1 MSGSACIP
9 PGCRSLMPTSPP
21 EIVPA
26 AQGIRGSGVQ
36 HYFFDLHF
44 DGEQVVDE
52 DGIDH
57 FDVGSALFYGQRIAD
72 RIGRDADHRSLKV
85 HVRTLDGSILAIV
98 AASAGRAREQMA
110 LLGR

>member
-1 MSGSACIP
+1 MSNSACIP
-9 PGCRSLMPTSPP
+9 PCRPSLVLTSPAETSP
-21 EIVPA
+21 V

-57 FDVGSALFYGQRIAD
+57 FDVGSAVYYGQTIAD
-72 RIGRDADHRSLKV
+72 RIGRDADYRSLKV
-85 HVRTLDGSILAIV
+85 HVRSPDGAVLAIV
-98 AASAGRAREQMA
+98 ATSAGRGREQMA